1 MWFSL
6 PFNLVMILE
15 KVIESSS
22 VKRGAS
28 DSPEKEL
35 LITCVKFASLL
46 WVSVILLQPLCKVSN
61 ITRMLKRIR
70 WFQASCMLILGAI
83 T

>member
-22 VKRGAS
+22 VKRVHQIVH
-28 DSPEKEL
+28 KREL
-35 LITCVKFASLL
+35 HITCLKFALLL
-46 WVSVILLQPLCKVSN
+46 WVSVILLQPLYKGSN
-61 ITRMLKRIR
+61 ITRMLKRVR

-83 T
+83 A